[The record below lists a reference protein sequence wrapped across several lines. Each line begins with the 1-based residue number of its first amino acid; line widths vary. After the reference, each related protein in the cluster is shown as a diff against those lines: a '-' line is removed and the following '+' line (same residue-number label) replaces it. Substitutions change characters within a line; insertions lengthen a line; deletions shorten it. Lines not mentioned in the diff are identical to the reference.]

1 MGVEYIP
8 AKHLLIRN
16 KTTAWFGTDHTVNLY
31 RGCCHGCIYCDSRSD
46 CYHNGPFDLVR
57 AKKDAL
63 PLLRDELRRKIR
75 PGTVGMGSMSDPY
88 NPFEER
94 LQLTRHG
101 LELLDAYGFGVG
113 IATKSD
119 LIARD
124 IDVLAAM
131 KEHVP
136 VLCKLTITTVDDGLA
151 AKIEPK
157 APPPSRR
164 LEAVRRLSQAGIF
177 TGVLLMPVLPFVED
191 TQENVLTVT
200 EKAAQAGAR
209 FVYAA
214 FGMTMRQG
222 QREYYLRNL
231 ETAFP
236 GQGLTERTLRQYGE
250 RYECPSPRAKKLWQ
264 AFSRR
269 CEELG
274 LLYRMRDIVSAYQR
288 GYAERQLSFL
298 E

>member
-1 MGVEYIP
+1 
-8 AKHLLIRN
+8 
-16 KTTAWFGTDHTVNLY
+16 
-31 RGCCHGCIYCDSRSD
+31 
-46 CYHNGPFDLVR
+46 
-57 AKKDAL
+57 
-63 PLLRDELRRKIR
+63 
-75 PGTVGMGSMSDPY
+75 
-88 NPFEER
+88 
-94 LQLTRHG
+94 
-101 LELLDAYGFGVG
+101 
-113 IATKSD
+113 
-119 LIARD
+119 
-124 IDVLAAM
+124 
-131 KEHVP
+131 
-136 VLCKLTITTVDDGLA
+136 
-151 AKIEPK
+151 
-157 APPPSRR
+157 
-164 LEAVRRLSQAGIF
+164 
-177 TGVLLMPVLPFVED
+177 MPVLPFVED